1 MTSGTLNA
9 PRAVRHSIVQ
19 PTGKLMLGMLLS
31 SVSTGAF
38 AQGAQP
44 ANPPVVTV
52 APGSTT
58 AQSTEQATQANT
70 GTTPPAPQADDV
82 GRPQTGS
89 TVVENASQAPQDTGS
104 GLGAIIVTA
113 TKRETNLQKTPIAIS
128 VANSSGARPT
138 AMPTACLRPRRRLD
152 PQPARRDLRGAPF
165 GADRRH
171 PRHRPVRPEPDRPR
185 PGRRRLYRRRLS
197 RPPAGPQCRA
207 VRHRADRGAARPAGH
222 AVRPQHRRRRGQH
235 HHPGADRRVRHP
247 RHRRR
252 RQFRRLQRRAS
263 TSTCRQSPTSRSR
276 STA

>member
-38 AQGAQP
+38 AQRAQP

-58 AQSTEQATQANT
+58 AQSTEQATQANP

-128 VANSSGARPT
+128 VANTQALTDRHANSLLALGDGSIPSLRVATFEARNSALTVGIRGIVPFDQNQT
-138 AMPTACLRPRRRLD
+138 AREPGVGVYIDGVYLGRSQGLNCL
-152 PQPARRDLRGAPF
+152 
-165 GADRRH
+165 
-171 PRHRPVRPEPDRPR
+171 
-185 PGRRRLYRRRLS
+185 
-197 RPPAGPQCRA
+197 
-207 VRHRADRGAARPAGH
+207 AARH
-222 AVRPQHRRRRGQH
+222 
-235 HHPGADRRVRHP
+235 
-247 RHRRR
+247 
-252 RQFRRLQRRAS
+252 
-263 TSTCRQSPTSRSR
+263 
-276 STA
+276 